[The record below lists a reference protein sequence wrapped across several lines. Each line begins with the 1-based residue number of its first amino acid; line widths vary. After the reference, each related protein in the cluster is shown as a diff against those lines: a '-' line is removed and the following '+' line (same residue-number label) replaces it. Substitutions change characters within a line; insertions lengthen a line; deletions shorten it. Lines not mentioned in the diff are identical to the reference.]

1 MRPHRAFCGLPLL
14 LALLAAIAVIAFFE
28 LHRLSPSAPPQR
40 ILSEIEAWNQA
51 LRFARDRVD
60 PTQRVLFPV
69 YSPAF
74 VRQTSPD
81 RWEIAAPL
89 DFLDAD
95 GLPAGRKRFRVLEK
109 WEDGKGWTLLEFSL
123 DP

>member
-1 MRPHRAFCGLPLL
+1 MKKHTAFCGLPLL
-14 LALLAAIAVIAFFE
+14 LGLLAVIAVIAFLE
-28 LHRLSPSAPPQR
+28 LRRFSPSAPPQR

-51 LRFARDRVD
+51 LRFARDRID
-60 PTQRVLFPV
+60 QKERILFPV

-81 RWEIAAPL
+81 HWEISAPL

-109 WEDGKGWTLLEFSL
+109 WEERKGWTLLEFSL